1 MAIPAGSRLDNR
13 TVAGRSCMI
22 DDSYDGIVRDEEFE
36 PGGDGEGG

>member
-22 DDSYDGIVRDEEFE
+22 DDGIVGDEEFG